1 MKTIP
6 KSKHWTNKSFSI
18 SLEDAET
25 TLAEIGIIVKREG
38 TSVSSIIVL
47 SLKEYVKEHK
57 KGNYQHTMENFAE
70 HGERSY
76 RQIEKQIVIELAAWG
91 RDIRGTE
98 IWSIVKEQ
106 IEPTKRAKI
115 VANISKSLNEKGVK
129 VWG

>member
-1 MKTIP
+1 MP

-25 TLAEIGIIVKREG
+25 TFAEIGIIAKREG
-38 TSVSSIIVL
+38 LSVSSTIVL
-47 SLKEYVKEHK
+47 ALKEYVKEHK

-76 RQIEKQIVIELAAWG
+76 RQIEKQIATNMATWG

-98 IWSIVKEQ
+98 IWGIVKEQ
-106 IEPTKRAKI
+106 IAPTKRAKV
-115 VANISKSLNEKGVK
+115 VANISKSLKEKGVK